1 MLSLK
6 GFFYHQSYFS
16 VSSYYTAEPAP
27 DSHHPVGDEGLEEP
41 QVDDLAT
48 EPALDSHHPVG
59 DEGQGSNVGL
69 PEGNLHGPDD
79 QGQESEEAEVRS
91 EHSASPPAAP
101 DQGEAIC
108 SPMEVAEPSDP
119 SSPPDPPTEQT
130 GTESLIF
137 LLTSYSR
144 QPNLSY
150 LVMSYLSY
158 LGFYKYI
165 N

>member
-1 MLSLK
+1 M
-6 GFFYHQSYFS
+6 GFYHQSYFS
-16 VSSYYTAEPAP
+16 VSSYYTAEPAPDSHHPVGGEDVEEPQVDDLAAEPAP

-91 EHSASPPAAP
+91 EHSASPPATP

-119 SSPPDPPTEQT
+119 SSPPDPPTVQT

-137 LLTSYSR
+137 
-144 QPNLSY
+144 
-150 LVMSYLSY
+150 
-158 LGFYKYI
+158 
-165 N
+165 